1 MENSNNCIINRV
13 LYSEILLNDITSLD
27 MEEENE

>member
-1 MENSNNCIINRV
+1 METSNNCIINRV

-27 MEEENE
+27 MEEGNE